1 MSKTAVYVALVLG
14 LIVAPSVMAAEK
26 SQPPRQMG
34 WFAQTVRSVVVF
46 HSCTERLKEKFKMGP
61 LTDLDVTNMDAE
73 GDSPPSGAMDVKFE
87 ATTTEK
93 KTGRKSHF
101 VGVCHIDAEGGTRID
116 ARLVSQSGG
125 DVRRVPPGKV
135 AGKTAG

>member
-1 MSKTAVYVALVLG
+1 MIKNAASVALAVG
-14 LIVAPSVMAAEK
+14 LLAAPSAMAGEK

-34 WFAQTVRSVVVF
+34 WFAQTVRSVIVF

-61 LTDLDVTNMDAE
+61 LTGLEVTDMDAE
-73 GDSPPSGAMDVKFE
+73 GDSPPSGAMDVKFA

-125 DVRRVPPGKV
+125 GVVRRVPPGKV
-135 AGKTAG
+135 TG